1 MAVLIDLIE
10 PESLAVLRMMQAD
23 PAASI
28 AVR

>member
-10 PESLAVLRMMQAD
+10 PESLAVPRMQAD